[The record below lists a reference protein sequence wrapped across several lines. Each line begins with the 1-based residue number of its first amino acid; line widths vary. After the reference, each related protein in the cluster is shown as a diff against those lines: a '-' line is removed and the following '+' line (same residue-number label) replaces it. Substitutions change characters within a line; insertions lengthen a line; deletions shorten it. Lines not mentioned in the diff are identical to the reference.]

1 MASEWSSSFQEAESK
16 SEESTAS
23 GVSKSG
29 KKNVKPVDPDPHG
42 QKLIQVVV
50 CFIRKMYCCFIR
62 GLLEN

>member
-1 MASEWSSSFQEAESK
+1 MAYDWSSLFQEAETK

-29 KKNVKPVDPDPHG
+29 KRNAKPVDPDPNG

-50 CFIRKMYCCFIR
+50 CFIRKMYC
-62 GLLEN
+62 GLLYNKVL